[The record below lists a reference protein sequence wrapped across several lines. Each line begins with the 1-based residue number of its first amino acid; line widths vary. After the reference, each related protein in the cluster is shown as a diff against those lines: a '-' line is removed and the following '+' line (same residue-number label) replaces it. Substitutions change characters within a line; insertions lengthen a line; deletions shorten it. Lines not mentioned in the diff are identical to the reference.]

1 MIHRFRQP
9 GAGGFDVAKML
20 WHGTYSTEGVKGLMK
35 EGGTGRRKAVEE
47 LVASAG
53 GKLEAVYWAFGDH
66 DVYLIADLP
75 DNATAAGLSLA
86 VAAAGAVQLKT
97 VVLLTAEEMDA
108 ATKKSLTYRPPGA

>member
-1 MIHRFRQP
+1 
-9 GAGGFDVAKML
+9 VAKVL
-20 WHGTYSTEGVKGLMK
+20 LHGAYSTEGVKGLMT
-35 EGGTGRRKAVEE
+35 EGGSGRRKAVEE

-53 GKLEAVYWAFGDH
+53 GKLEALYWAFGDH